1 MGKKQMK
8 NPRSY
13 GNVVNLITA
22 QYYTEYYNN
31 EGGNGVQGLIHS
43 LEFQLV
49 PKGGGMSNT
58 PLRISPMLHCHAFAQ
73 HLHGSVATGH
83 RGCSHL
89 LSYMSCHC
97 KPDLNP

>member
-1 MGKKQMK
+1 ME
-8 NPRSY
+8 NRRSY

-49 PKGGGMSNT
+49 PKGVGMSNT
-58 PLRISPMLHCHAFAQ
+58 PL
-73 HLHGSVATGH
+73 
-83 RGCSHL
+83 
-89 LSYMSCHC
+89 
-97 KPDLNP
+97 